1 VCDCQIPHQSLLE
14 LVRTV
19 GHIHSKFRGACTTG
33 DIRRLLDIVGP
44 LALYPGEE
52 ERRISPLQKKVLKV
66 IEKLVIPPP
75 VPAFWTFR
83 SSHTRYRTHGTH
95 VQFSCRS
102 PTRST
107 RWCSSS

>member
-1 VCDCQIPHQSLLE
+1 M
-14 LVRTV
+14 

-66 IEKLVIPPP
+66 IEKLVIPPSTP
-75 VPAFWTFR
+75 YRSVAAFLTFH
-83 SSHTRYRTHGTH
+83 SSHTRHCTHGTH
-95 VQFSCRS
+95 VHFSCRS

>member
-1 VCDCQIPHQSLLE
+1 MRSCVCDVCDCQIPHQSLLE

-66 IEKLVIPPP
+66 IEKLV
-75 VPAFWTFR
+75 
-83 SSHTRYRTHGTH
+83 SG
-95 VQFSCRS
+95 S
-102 PTRST
+102 PLHSLP
-107 RWCSSS
+107 

>member
-1 VCDCQIPHQSLLE
+1 MCDVCDCQIPHQSLLE

-52 ERRISPLQKKVLKV
+52 ERNTPGLERRHEGLCGHISITLTVTPPHWAADCSTISQQPLPK
-66 IEKLVIPPP
+66 
-75 VPAFWTFR
+75 
-83 SSHTRYRTHGTH
+83 S
-95 VQFSCRS
+95 
-102 PTRST
+102 
-107 RWCSSS
+107 